1 MSKQQEFISKI
12 VPGAIASMKKHKI
25 CASVTIAQAILE
37 SGWGGSS
44 LSVKA
49 FNLFGVKAIGGWR
62 GNQIIMRT
70 AEYDKNSKRY
80 FINAAFRKYINFAE
94 SIEDHAL
101 FLVNNSRYKINGL
114 LISQDYKKQTLA
126 LQRAG
131 YATSPTYSKM
141 LNDII
146 EQYKLHQ
153 YDKQEIDPIKFRV
166 EAIITASVLN
176 VRKEPIT
183 GAVVKQFKVNDKIT
197 LIDYNKDKSWGLTT
211 VGWVCM
217 SFVKIIK

>member
-1 MSKQQEFISKI
+1 MSKQLDFIKQ
-12 VPGAIASMKKHKI
+12 VKGGAIASMQKYKV
-25 CASVTIAQAILE
+25 CASVIIAQAILE
-37 SGWGGSS
+37 SGWGESG
-44 LSVKA
+44 LSQKG

-62 GNQIIMRT
+62 GEKITMKT
-70 AEYDKNSKRY
+70 AEYTKENVKY
-80 FINAAFRKYINFAE
+80 FIDAAFRKYGSFAE

-101 FLVNNSRYKINGL
+101 FLVNNSRYKNNGL
-114 LISQDYKKQTLA
+114 FDSLDYKKQTAA
-126 LQRAG
+126 LQSAG

-141 LNDII
+141 LNEII
-146 EQYKLHQ
+146 EQFKLDN

-166 EAIITASVLN
+166 EAIITASVLK
-176 VRKEPIT
+176 VRREPID
-183 GAVVKQFKVNDKIT
+183 GAVVKRFKLNDKIT